1 MRKFF
6 VSVFAVALA
15 MSASVSVAQQMP
27 PIPVDDAVRIGK
39 LDNGLTYYIRHN
51 DFNKDR
57 ADFYIAQKVGSI
69 LEEDDQ
75 RGLAHF
81 LEHMC
86 FNGTE
91 NFKGNDMISYLE
103 TIGVKFG
110 VNLNAY
116 TSVDETVYNIS
127 DVPVVR
133 ESIIDSCLLILHDW
147 ADGLTLDPEEI
158 DKERGV
164 IHEEWRTRTGAM
176 MRMYEKSFPE
186 IYPNSKYAYRLP
198 IGTMEV
204 VDNFP
209 YQTLR
214 DYYEKWYRPDQQ
226 GIVVVGDV
234 DVDQVEAK
242 IKEIFS
248 PIEMPADAAVR
259 EYFPVA
265 DNKEMIVTVQK
276 DKEQQNYQ
284 IEYYHKHDVVPNE
297 AKTTLDYLLY
307 NYMVSM
313 VESMINARFT
323 EMMMKP
329 DVPFMYAMSADA
341 EYILAKTK
349 KAFTTYA
356 VSDADGL
363 DASLASIVREVERVH
378 RHGFTAGEY
387 DRARSEYLSQMEK
400 AYNNRDKQK
409 NEYYVNQYVRH
420 FIDNEP
426 IPSMEDEYNIMKQTV
441 GMIPVEAVNQI
452 IPVLIADT
460 NVVVA
465 VYCPDKEGM
474 RIPTKDEITN
484 VVNQTLAED
493 IEPYVDTTPTEPL
506 MSEAEMPKGGSIK
519 SEVDGEFGTRVLTLS
534 NGIKVVLKDTDLKA
548 DDINMVA
555 YSWGG
560 KSLIDDK
567 DLLDADQMAGL
578 VQMGGLGKF
587 SAVDL
592 QKVLSGK
599 QASVAPALG
608 RLTESFS
615 GHSTVKDFETMLQ
628 LLYLSFGDPRK
639 DDEAVQAQLQILK
652 SALANQEVNP
662 MVAFQDTLS
671 TMLYGGNPRFV
682 PMLKAAT
689 VDKIDYDNALEL
701 YKQRFDNPGDFTF
714 IFVGNLDAPNVRELI
729 AKYIGGLDTDKGREK
744 YNANNVLDFKK
755 GTIEKSFT
763 RQMETPKTKVVE
775 FYMGDIDYSQKTEIA
790 MDIIGQLLDMR
801 YTESIRENLG
811 GSYGV
816 SVYGSVSDLPKGEF
830 VTQIYFD
837 TDPDKCD
844 TVISVVRKEIDDF
857 IANGPNAA
865 DLAKVKEYM
874 VKSYNENLKENGYWL
889 NVIYNYLLTGRDDH
903 KDYLKTLESIDDAY
917 LVKIAK
923 HIFDENN
930 KKQLIMTGVN

>member
-1 MRKFF
+1 MRKLF
-6 VSVFAVALA
+6 VSVFAVAMA
-15 MSASVSVAQQMP
+15 MTASVSVAQQMP
-27 PIPVDDAVRIGK
+27 PIPVDGEVRIGK
-39 LDNGLTYYIRHN
+39 LENGLTYYIRHN

-164 IHEEWRTRTGAM
+164 IHEEWRTNMGAI
-176 MRMYEKSFPE
+176 MRMYEKAFPE
-186 IYPNSKYAYRLP
+186 IYPGSKYAYRLP

-209 YQTLR
+209 YQALR

-226 GIVVVGDV
+226 GIVVVGDI

-248 PIEMPADAAVR
+248 PIEMPADAAER
-259 EYFPVA
+259 TYFPVP
-265 DNKEMIVTVQK
+265 DNREMIVTVQK

-284 IEYYHKHDVVPNE
+284 IEYYHKHDAFPNE
-297 AKTTLDYLLY
+297 AKTTMDYLLY
-307 NYMVSM
+307 NYMVGM
-313 VESMINARFT
+313 AEAMINARFT

-329 DVPFMYAMSADA
+329 DVPFMYAGSSDT

-349 KAFTTYA
+349 EAFATFAIT
-356 VSDADGL
+356 DADGL
-363 DASLASIVREVERVH
+363 DASLASIVREVERVR

-409 NEYYVNQYVRH
+409 NEYYSKLYVRH

-426 IPSMEDEYNIMKQTV
+426 IPSIEDEYNIMKQTV

-474 RIPTKDEITN
+474 RIPTKDEVAD

-506 MSEAEMPKGGSIK
+506 MSDAEMPKGGSIK
-519 SEVDGEFGTRVLTLS
+519 SEVDGKFGTRVLTLS

-560 KSLIDDK
+560 ESLIDDK
-567 DLLDADQMAGL
+567 DLLDAEQMAGL
-578 VQMGGLGKF
+578 VQFGGLGKF

-599 QASVAPALG
+599 QASVTPALG
-608 RLTESFS
+608 RLTESLS

-628 LLYLSFGDPRK
+628 LLYLSFSDPRK

-689 VDKIDYDNALEL
+689 VDKINYDNALEL

-714 IFVGNLDAPNVRELI
+714 IFVGNLDAPNVRDLI

-744 YNANNVLDFKK
+744 YNAKNVLDFKK

-790 MDIIGQLLDMR
+790 VDIIGQLLDMR

>member
-1 MRKFF
+1 MRKLF
-6 VSVFAVALA
+6 VSVFAVAMA
-15 MSASVSVAQQMP
+15 MTASVSVAQQMP
-27 PIPVDDAVRIGK
+27 PIPVDGEVRIGK

-186 IYPNSKYAYRLP
+186 IYPGSKYAYRLP

-209 YQTLR
+209 YQVLR

-226 GIVVVGDV
+226 GIVVVGDI

-248 PIEMPADAAVR
+248 PIEMPADAAER
-259 EYFPVA
+259 TYFPVP
-265 DNKEMIVTVQK
+265 DNREMIVTVQK

-284 IEYYHKHDVVPNE
+284 IEYYHKHDAFPNE
-297 AKTTLDYLLY
+297 AKTTMDYLLY
-307 NYMVSM
+307 NYMVGM
-313 VESMINARFT
+313 AEAMINARFT

-329 DVPFMYAMSADA
+329 DVPFMYAGSSDT

-349 KAFTTYA
+349 EAFTTFA
-356 VSDADGL
+356 ITDADGL
-363 DASLASIVREVERVH
+363 DASLASIVREVERVR

-387 DRARSEYLSQMEK
+387 DRARSEYLSMMEK

-441 GMIPVEAVNQI
+441 GMIPVEAVNQL

-474 RIPTKDEITN
+474 RIPTKDEIAN
-484 VVNQTLAED
+484 VVNQTAAED

-506 MSEAEMPKGGSIK
+506 MTDAEMPKGGSIK
-519 SEVDGEFGTRVLTLS
+519 SETDGEFGTRVLTLS

-548 DDINMVA
+548 DDITMVA

-560 KSLIDDK
+560 KSLVADK
-567 DLLDADQMAGL
+567 DLLDAEQMTGL
-578 VQMGGLGKF
+578 VQLGGLGKF
-587 SAVDL
+587 SMVDL

-599 QASVAPALG
+599 QASVSPNLG

-639 DDEAVQAQLQILK
+639 DTEAVQAQLQILK
-652 SALANQEVNP
+652 SSLANQEVNP
-662 MVAFQDTLS
+662 QVAFMDSLN

-682 PMLKAAT
+682 PMLKAAM
-689 VDKIDYDNALEL
+689 VDKINYDNTLKL
-701 YKQRFDNPGDFTF
+701 YKQRFENPGDFTF

-729 AKYIGGLDTDKGREK
+729 AKYIGGLDTKKKTER
-744 YNANNVLDFKK
+744 YNAKNVLDFNE
-755 GTIEKSFT
+755 GRIEKAFT
-763 RQMETPKTKVVE
+763 RQMETPKTTVIELYLGEIK
-775 FYMGDIDYSQKTEIA
+775 YSQKA
-790 MDIIGQLLDMR
+790 SMAVDIVCELLNMR

-816 SVYGSVSDLPKGEF
+816 SVYGVVDDLPKGEF
-830 VTQIYFD
+830 MTQIYFD
-837 TDPDKCD
+837 TDPERCD

-857 IANGPNAA
+857 IANGPNAE
-865 DLAKVKEYM
+865 DLAKVKEYK
-874 VKSYNENLKENGYWL
+874 VKSHNENLKENGYWL
-889 NVIYNYLLTGRDDH
+889 NVIYTNLLTGRDDH